1 MRNTWSGLW
10 TGKRKIGALG
20 LSFKAGT
27 DDLRE
32 SPAVQLIKRLIAEG
46 FQVKVW
52 DDHVSP
58 GRLIGSNRQYIDEVI
73 PPIGTLLCE
82 RVGEVVGFGDVI
94 VLATKALDKAE
105 IAAQLGFDQRLAD
118 VVRMEA
124 NATERATTASAERLT

>member
-1 MRNTWSGLW
+1 VDR
-10 TGKRKIGALG
+10 KRKTGVLG

-32 SPAVQLIKRLIAEG
+32 SPAVQLITRLIAEG
-46 FQVKVW
+46 CQAKIW
-52 DDHVSP
+52 DDRVSL
-58 GRLIGSNRQYIDEVI
+58 GCLMGSNRQYIDEII
-73 PPIGTLLCE
+73 PHIGSLLCE

-105 IAAQLGFDQRLAD
+105 IVAQLGSDQRLVD